1 MANPNMLNVSSIKG
15 ENAFLSLNTTLPT
28 LIVSNAAD
36 SGKIYKINSIIVS
49 NVDGETA
56 ANITISLHDAEN
68 LGGTTFPIAY
78 TISVPAD
85 ASLIVVDKSTAFYLK
100 ENQSLS
106 AAAGTED
113 DLVVVSSWEE
123 IEV

>member
-15 ENAFLSLNTTLPT
+15 ENSFLSLNTTLPT
-28 LIVSNAAD
+28 LIVSNAAN
-36 SGKIYKINSIIVS
+36 SGQIYKINSIIVS

-68 LGGTTFPIAY
+68 LGGTTVPIPY
-78 TISVPAD
+78 TISVTAD
-85 ASLIVVDKSTAFYLK
+85 ASVIVVDKSTAFYLK

-106 AAAGTED
+106 ATAGTEN

>member
-15 ENAFLSLNTTLPT
+15 ENSLLSLDTTLPT

-36 SGKIYKINSIIVS
+36 SGEIYKINSITVS

-56 ANITISLHDAEN
+56 ANITISVHDAEN
-68 LGGTTFPIAY
+68 LGGTAFPLAH

-106 AAAGTED
+106 ATAGTEN
-113 DLVVVSSWEE
+113 DLVVVCSWEE

>member
-123 IEV
+123 KEV

>member
-15 ENAFLSLNTTLPT
+15 ENSFLALSSTVPT
-28 LIVSNAAD
+28 AIVSNAAN

-56 ANITISLHDAEN
+56 ANVTVSLHNAAN
-68 LGGTTFPIAY
+68 LGGTEFPIAY

-85 ASLIVVDKSTAFYLK
+85 ASLIVIDKSTAFYLK
-100 ENQSLS
+100 EDQSIS
-106 AAAGTED
+106 ATAGTAD

>member
-15 ENAFLSLNTTLPT
+15 ENSFLSLNTTLPT
-28 LIVSNAAD
+28 LIVSNAAN
-36 SGKIYKINSIIVS
+36 SGQIYKINSIIVS

-106 AAAGTED
+106 ASAGTEN
-113 DLVVVSSWEE
+113 DLVVVSGWEE

>member
-15 ENAFLSLNTTLPT
+15 ENSFLSLNTTLPT
-28 LIVSNAAD
+28 LIVSNAAN

-56 ANITISLHDAEN
+56 ANITISVHDAEN
-68 LGGTTFPIAY
+68 LGGTTFPLAY

-106 AAAGTED
+106 AAAGTEN